1 MKPNS
6 LSSNSESHKQS
17 PEMIHQYDSQANLHF
32 ASYHELADVPVSFKS
47 LEEEFASRLALVED
61 LHKRFHFM
69 MTELKAAGL
78 KAD

>member
-1 MKPNS
+1 MKQNTTTHS
-6 LSSNSESHKQS
+6 TEMMTQIDAQS
-17 PEMIHQYDSQANLHF
+17 NLHF

-69 MTELKAAGL
+69 MGELKAAGL
-78 KAD
+78 RVE